1 LIFGIEPFFQLLQ
14 HTHGRSNTPRG
25 RWVLREDVHRLS
37 RRLLQ
42 SATGRVLMTLLLLMM
57 QVSADAGVAVNDI
70 RLSYLNGVTRV
81 VFDLSGPVE
90 HRLFPLDDPE
100 RVVVDLD
107 DAQMGQAAQG
117 FDLIPSVVQNIRH
130 APRNLTDLRVVLD
143 LSQHAS
149 LKSFLLPPT
158 AGYGH
163 RLVVD
168 LSHAGKVA
176 PVIVADNA
184 EDGTIPL
191 RDVVVAIDAGHGGKD
206 PGAIGYYGTMEKNVV
221 LAVARELEE
230 LVAQEPG
237 MRPVMIREADVYL
250 PLRERIDRA
259 RQHKADLFVSIH
271 ADAAY
276 SSSAHG
282 SSVYVL
288 SSTGASS
295 EAARWLAERENAA
308 DFIGGVSLDDK
319 DETLA
324 RVLMD
329 LSQSA
334 TIEASI
340 ALADEILDALQA
352 VSPAHSE
359 EVGQAGF
366 AVLTSPDIPSVLV
379 ETAYISNPTDEK
391 NLGSA
396 AYRESMALAVLS
408 GVREFFL
415 DHPPPGTLLAKIR
428 RERHIIRDGET
439 LSAIAERYRVNV
451 DRLRSHNALEN
462 DTLHVGQVL
471 LIPTSGG

>member
-1 LIFGIEPFFQLLQ
+1 
-14 HTHGRSNTPRG
+14 
-25 RWVLREDVHRLS
+25 LREDVHRLS

-42 SATGRVLMTLLLLMM
+42 NVTSRVLLALLLLMT
-57 QVSADAGVAVNDI
+57 QVRADAGVAVNDI

-90 HRLFPLDDPE
+90 HRLFPLDDPK

-107 DAQMGQAAQG
+107 DARMGQAALG
-117 FDLIPSVVQNIRH
+117 FDLIPSVVQDIRH
-130 APRNLTDLRVVLD
+130 APRGLTDLRIVLD
-143 LSQHAS
+143 LNQHAN

-168 LSHAGKVA
+168 LTHGGKSA
-176 PVIVADNA
+176 PIVVADNA
-184 EDGTIPL
+184 EDGAAPL
-191 RDVVVAIDAGHGGKD
+191 RDVVVAIDAGHGGQD
-206 PGAIGYYGTMEKNVV
+206 PGAIGYYGTREKNVV
-221 LAVARELEE
+221 LAVAQDLEE

-237 MRPVMIREADVYL
+237 MRPVMIRRADVYL
-250 PLRERIDRA
+250 PLRERINRA
-259 RQHKADLFVSIH
+259 RNHKADLFISIH

-276 SSSAHG
+276 SPSAHG

-329 LSQSA
+329 LSQTA

-340 ALADEILDALQA
+340 ALADEILESLKA
-352 VSPAHSE
+352 VSPARTE

-396 AYRESMALAVLS
+396 AYRKLVALALLS

-415 DHPPPGTLLAKIR
+415 NHPPPGTLLATIR
-428 RERHIIRDGET
+428 RGRHIIRDGET
-439 LSAIAERYRVNV
+439 LSAIAKRYQVNV
-451 DRLRSHNALEN
+451 DRLRSHNALQG
-462 DTLHVGQVL
+462 DTLHIGQVL

>member
-1 LIFGIEPFFQLLQ
+1 MGEDFEQL
-14 HTHGRSNTPRG
+14 
-25 RWVLREDVHRLS
+25 
-37 RRLLQ
+37 
-42 SATGRVLMTLLLLMM
+42 TGRLARGIGGILVMLLLLMTPAR
-57 QVSADAGVAVNDI
+57 ADPGVAVNDI
-70 RLSYLNGVTRV
+70 RLSYIDGVTRV

-90 HRLFPLDDPE
+90 HRLFPLHDPE

-107 DAQMGQAAQG
+107 DAQMGQAAQDL
-117 FDLIPSVVQNIRH
+117 DLIPSVIQNIRH
-130 APRNLTDLRVVLD
+130 APRDATNLRVVLD
-143 LSQHAS
+143 LKQHAS

-168 LSHAGKVA
+168 LSQSRQS
-176 PVIVADNA
+176 VIVADNTQA
-184 EDGTIPL
+184 RL
-191 RDVVVAIDAGHGGKD
+191 RDVVVAIDAGHGGQD
-206 PGAIGYYGTMEKNVV
+206 PGATGYYGTMEKNVV
-221 LAVARELEE
+221 LAVAQELEE

-237 MRPVMIREADVYL
+237 MRPVMIRETDVYL

-259 RQHKADLFVSIH
+259 REQKADLFISIH

-276 SSSAHG
+276 SSSAQG

-329 LSQSA
+329 LSQTA

-340 ALADEILDALQA
+340 TLADDILSSLRA
-352 VSPAHSE
+352 VGPAHSE
-359 EVGQAGF
+359 EVEQAGF
-366 AVLTSPDIPSVLV
+366 LVLKSPDIPSVLV

-391 NLGSA
+391 NLGSE
-396 AYRESMALAVLS
+396 AYRESLALAMLT

-415 DHPPPGTLLAKIR
+415 DHPPPGTLLATIR
-428 RERHIIRDGET
+428 RDRHVIRDGET
-439 LSAIAERYRVNV
+439 LSAIAERYQVNV
-451 DRLRSHNALEN
+451 DRLRSHNALED

>member
-1 LIFGIEPFFQLLQ
+1 M
-14 HTHGRSNTPRG
+14 
-25 RWVLREDVHRLS
+25 S

-42 SATGRVLMTLLLLMM
+42 NVTSRVLLALLLLMT
-57 QVSADAGVAVNDI
+57 QVRADAGVAVSDI
-70 RLSYLNGVTRV
+70 RLSYLDGVTRV
-81 VFDLSGPVE
+81 VFDLSGPVG

-107 DAQMGQAAQG
+107 DARMGQAALG
-117 FDLIPSVVQNIRH
+117 FDLIPSVVQDIRH
-130 APRNLTDLRVVLD
+130 APRGLTDLRIVLD
-143 LSQHAS
+143 LNQHVN
-149 LKSFLLPPT
+149 LKSFLLPPNG
-158 AGYGH
+158 GYGH

-168 LSHAGKVA
+168 LSQGGKSA
-176 PVIVADNA
+176 PIVVADNA
-184 EDGTIPL
+184 EDGAAPL
-191 RDVVVAIDAGHGGKD
+191 RDVVVAIDAGHGGQD

-221 LAVARELEE
+221 LAVAQDLKE

-237 MRPVMIREADVYL
+237 MRPVMIRQADLYL
-250 PLRERIDRA
+250 PLRERINRA
-259 RQHKADLFVSIH
+259 RNHKADLFISIH

-276 SSSAHG
+276 SPSAHG

-329 LSQSA
+329 LSQTA

-340 ALADEILDALQA
+340 ALADEILDSLKA
-352 VSPAHSE
+352 VSPAHNE

-379 ETAYISNPTDEK
+379 ETGYISNPTDEK

-428 RERHIIRDGET
+428 RDRHIIRDGET

-462 DTLHVGQVL
+462 DTLHVGQEL